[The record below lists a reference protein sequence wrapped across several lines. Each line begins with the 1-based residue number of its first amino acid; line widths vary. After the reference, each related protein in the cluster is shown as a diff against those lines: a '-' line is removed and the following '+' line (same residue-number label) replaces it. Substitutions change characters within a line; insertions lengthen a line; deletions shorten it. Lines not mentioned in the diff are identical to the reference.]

1 MLYPLAVA
9 LVWLAAGRAR
19 LVTGR
24 SRPVLAAFA
33 GAGALAIAALLYLP
47 IVVLNG
53 PSAVLA
59 NEFVSSAG
67 WSAFATGLGT
77 MVLGLAAQWTRD
89 LPLPVAL
96 LAALGLAVST
106 AARPRGPGRRLP
118 LAPLTLSVVLGL
130 LVMQR
135 LLPPPRVWTW
145 LLPFVA
151 ICVGAGWHMLVSAV
165 LNARAKAAPSS
176 TSSAALRSSTAS
188 SAQAA
193 SISAATIIDLTAVLL
208 AALLTGAILASGSVY
223 ASTETGVLP
232 DSEAIARDLGAML
245 EPGDRVLGG
254 NPAEPILAYYFVYLR
269 LPSAPL
275 TQPVA
280 TARRILVVANDSPS
294 YRQSAPEVLRYHGLS
309 GGWLTNLRE
318 LRRYPQATLYQ
329 AVNPG

>member
-1 MLYPLAVA
+1 
-9 LVWLAAGRAR
+9 
-19 LVTGR
+19 
-24 SRPVLAAFA
+24 
-33 GAGALAIAALLYLP
+33 
-47 IVVLNG
+47 
-53 PSAVLA
+53 VLA

-118 LAPLTLSVVLGL
+118 LAPVTLSVVLGL

-145 LLPFVA
+145 LPPFVA
-151 ICVGAGWHMLVSAV
+151 ICVAAGWGLLPAHLLPSRPRLSAGGE
-165 LNARAKAAPSS
+165 LA
-176 TSSAALRSSTAS
+176 
-188 SAQAA
+188 
-193 SISAATIIDLTAVLL
+193 AVLL

-254 NPAEPILAYYFVYLR
+254 NPAEPILAYYFVHLR

-280 TARRILVVANDSPS
+280 TARRVLVVANDSPS